1 MKKQLAIALTAAL
14 LTFPAAPGLVMADTP
29 TDSGTTAVTNTTTQT
44 DSTGSSSSTSAS
56 TNTGTST
63 TVPTATTSTSTTTTS
78 SAITAPVVDQNG
90 QTVNPGVL
98 PDSPWYWFQTLMEKV
113 QLALT
118 FDPVKKADL
127 VEKQAT
133 EDLAEAQA
141 LIKKGNTAEAEKAL
155 TRYNEKI
162 DRAQAFLEQ
171 LKDPNSETA
180 KKVQLALTKVNTNNM
195 VVLGSLLEKLPPQ
208 AAQRLALNIVRSV
221 EKAVAKAEKMD
232 KKKGEDSAAGTT
244 TSTTQSTATVSADQS
259 GTTDQVQ
266 LSQEAKQALEEFQ
279 VALGVKHTPN
289 GYAYGHYKN
298 KDKEEKDGEDQDDQE
313 DQEKTTNS
321 NSSTTSGQTTQQPQ
335 VQQQTQKQAQTQQQ
349 TQQQYQKHQSQL
361 NQSGNNSDEK
371 NHEEQERN
379 ENGDKSDK
387 EKGHR

>member
-1 MKKQLAIALTAAL
+1 MMKKQLAIALTAAL
-14 LTFPAAPGLVMADTP
+14 LTFPAAPGLVLADTA
-29 TDSGTTAVTNTTTQT
+29 TNSGAGAVTTTTTQT
-44 DSTGSSSSTSAS
+44 GTNGGSTSAS
-56 TNTGTST
+56 SSAST
-63 TVPTATTSTSTTTTS
+63 TADASTTNIGTTTSTTS

-118 FDPVKKADL
+118 FDPVKKAEL
-127 VEKQAT
+127 TEKQAT

-141 LIKKGNTAEAEKAL
+141 LIKKENTEEAEKAL

-162 DRAQAFLEQ
+162 DSAQAFLDQ

-180 KKVQLALTKVNTNNM
+180 QKVQLALTKVNTNNM

-221 EKAVAKAEKMD
+221 EKAVAKADKMD
-232 KKKGEDSAAGTT
+232 KKNGQNTDGTTTDASQSASTTTT
-244 TSTTQSTATVSADQS
+244 TSTPSTNDQT
-259 GTTDQVQ
+259 GTTDQAQ
-266 LSQEAKQALEEFQ
+266 LTKEAQQALQEFQ

-289 GYAYGHYKN
+289 GYAYGYYKA
-298 KDKEEKDGEDQDDQE
+298 KKDGEDQNDQGDQDDQMNNSN
-313 DQEKTTNS
+313 TNS
-321 NSSTTSGQTTQQPQ
+321 SAASGQT
-335 VQQQTQKQAQTQQQ
+335 VQQSPTQVQKQAQTQQQ
-349 TQQQYQKHQSQL
+349 PPKLQPQV
-361 NQSGNNSDEK
+361 NQSGDDNEGKDHN
-371 NHEEQERN
+371 EQEHK
-379 ENGDKSDK
+379 ENKSDK

>member
-14 LTFPAAPGLVMADTP
+14 LTFPATPGLVMADT
-29 TDSGTTAVTNTTTQT
+29 TADSGTTAVTATTIQT
-44 DSTGSSSSTSAS
+44 DSTGSSTSTSAA
-56 TNTGTST
+56 TNTDTST

-90 QTVNPGVL
+90 QTVNSGAL

-118 FDPVKKADL
+118 FDPVKKAEL
-127 VEKQAT
+127 TEKQAT

-141 LIKKGNTAEAEKAL
+141 LLEKGNTTEAEKAL
-155 TRYNEKI
+155 TRYNQRI
-162 DRAQAFLEQ
+162 DSAQAFLDQ

-180 KKVQLALTKVNTNNM
+180 QKVQLALTKVNTNNM

-221 EKAVAKAEKMD
+221 EKAVAKAEKTD
-232 KKKGEDSAAGTT
+232 KKGQDSAAGTT
-244 TSTTQSTATVSADQS
+244 TSTTQSTATVSADQT

-349 TQQQYQKHQSQL
+349 AQQQYQKHQSQL